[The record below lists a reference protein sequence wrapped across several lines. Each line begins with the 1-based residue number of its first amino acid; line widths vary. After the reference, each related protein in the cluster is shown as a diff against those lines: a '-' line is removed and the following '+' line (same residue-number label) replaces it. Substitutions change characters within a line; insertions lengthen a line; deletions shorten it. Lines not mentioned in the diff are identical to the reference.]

1 MIVMMIVL
9 GIIIGGSII
18 TNSDMDDAVREI
30 FLEHNLVFSFVCN
43 GRGTASNSLLDYYGI
58 EGREKRIYAS
68 LITKS
73 VEIRVFEDISYLL
86 SLKKIGNGICFSIP
100 LSSSNGF
107 VRDLL
112 SSYKEEIDMEVN
124 DRYHLV
130 ITSVLEGY
138 SDMVMSAAKKGGA
151 SGGTVISGRSLG
163 TGNANFLKL
172 KIEPE
177 KDIVLIVTPEYKKNN
192 IMHYISVKCGI
203 KTEAKGVCISIPI
216 DSVIGING

>member
-1 MIVMMIVL
+1 MINL
-9 GIIIGGSII
+9 LCLI

-112 SSYKEEIDMEVN
+112 SSYKEEIDMKVN

>member
-1 MIVMMIVL
+1 MINL
-9 GIIIGGSII
+9 LCLI

-58 EGREKRIYAS
+58 EGREKRIYVS

-86 SLKKIGNGICFSIP
+86 SLKRIGNGICFSIP

-107 VRDLL
+107 VGDLL
-112 SSYKEEIDMEVN
+112 SSYKEEIDMEVR

-177 KDIVLIVTPEYKKNN
+177 KDIVLIVTPEYKKNS
-192 IMHYISVKCGI
+192 IMHYISAKCGI

-216 DSVIGING
+216 DSVIGINE

>member
-1 MIVMMIVL
+1 MINL
-9 GIIIGGSII
+9 LCLI

-58 EGREKRIYAS
+58 EGREKRIYVS

-112 SSYKEEIDMEVN
+112 SSYKE
-124 DRYHLV
+124 
-130 ITSVLEGY
+130 
-138 SDMVMSAAKKGGA
+138 
-151 SGGTVISGRSLG
+151 
-163 TGNANFLKL
+163 
-172 KIEPE
+172 
-177 KDIVLIVTPEYKKNN
+177 
-192 IMHYISVKCGI
+192 
-203 KTEAKGVCISIPI
+203 
-216 DSVIGING
+216 

>member
-1 MIVMMIVL
+1 MINL
-9 GIIIGGSII
+9 LCLI

-58 EGREKRIYAS
+58 EGREKKIYTS

-100 LSSSNGF
+100 LSSSNSF
-107 VRDLL
+107 VGDLL

-138 SDMVMSAAKKGGA
+138 SAKKGGA

-192 IMHYISVKCGI
+192 IMHAISVKCGI

>member
-1 MIVMMIVL
+1 MINL
-9 GIIIGGSII
+9 LCLI

-58 EGREKRIYAS
+58 EGREKRIYVS

-192 IMHYISVKCGI
+192 VMHCISAKCGI

>member
-1 MIVMMIVL
+1 MINL
-9 GIIIGGSII
+9 LCLI

-58 EGREKRIYAS
+58 EGREKRIYVS

-151 SGGTVISGRSLG
+151 SGGTGISGRRLG
-163 TGNANFLKL
+163 PGKGNW
-172 KIEPE
+172 
-177 KDIVLIVTPEYKKNN
+177 VR
-192 IMHYISVKCGI
+192 
-203 KTEAKGVCISIPI
+203 
-216 DSVIGING
+216 

>member
-1 MIVMMIVL
+1 MINL
-9 GIIIGGSII
+9 LCLI

-58 EGREKRIYAS
+58 EGREKRIYVS

-203 KTEAKGVCISIPI
+203 KT
-216 DSVIGING
+216 